1 MAQPSIS
8 FGPNANQAVVSV
20 HTLGVL
26 TEILNASGLAAC
38 LITSTSRTPADQAR
52 IMYNNIVSKGI
63 TSQKALYKAPGKA
76 VVDEYVKAKKAG
88 KTGDQ
93 IKAAMEAKIRSLGPE
108 TVSRHC
114 ADPAV
119 LNVVDIA
126 PSSLTDKSA
135 FEKATKAAQT
145 KGSVSKFL
153 TPANN
158 DPAYHLEIPQPQAT
172 TQKGVT

>member
-8 FGPNANQAVVSV
+8 FGPKANQAVVSV

-26 TEILNASGLAAC
+26 TGILDAAGINSC

-52 IMYNNIVSKGI
+52 IMFNNIVSKGVAP
-63 TSQKALYKAPGKA
+63 QKALYKAPGKA
-76 VVDEYVKAKKAG
+76 VIDEYVRAKAAG

-93 IKAAMEAKIRSLGPE
+93 IKAAMEAKIRALGPD
-108 TVSRHC
+108 TVSKHC
-114 ADPAV
+114 ADPAI

-126 PSSLTDKSA
+126 PSSLSNKLA

-145 KGSVSKFL
+145 KGTVSKFL
-153 TPANN
+153 TPGNN
-158 DPAYHLEIPQPQAT
+158 DPAYHLEIPQP
-172 TQKGVT
+172 KSVT

>member
-8 FGPNANQAVVSV
+8 FGPKANQAVVSV

-26 TEILNASGLAAC
+26 TEILNTAGIGSC

-52 IMYNNIVSKGI
+52 IMFNNIVSQGVA
-63 TSQKALYKAPGKA
+63 SQKALYKAPGKA

-88 KTGDQ
+88 KIGDQ
-93 IKAAMEAKIRSLGPE
+93 IKAAMEAKIRALGPE

-114 ADPAV
+114 ADPAI
-119 LNVVDIA
+119 LNVVDIS
-126 PSSLTDKSA
+126 PSSLSNKPA
-135 FEKATKAAQT
+135 FEKATRAAQT

-158 DPAYHLEIPQPQAT
+158 DPAYHLEIPQPKA
-172 TQKGVT
+172 VT

>member
-8 FGPNANQAVVSV
+8 FGPKANQAVVSV

-26 TEILNASGLAAC
+26 TEILNAAGINSC

-52 IMYNNIVSKGI
+52 IMFNNIVSKGV
-63 TSQKALYKAPGKA
+63 TAQKSLYKPPGKA
-76 VVDEYVKAKKAG
+76 VIDEYVKAKNAG

-93 IKAAMEAKIRSLGPE
+93 IKAAMEAKIRALGPD
-108 TVSRHC
+108 TVSKHC
-114 ADPAV
+114 ADPAI

-126 PSSLTDKSA
+126 PSSLSNKAA
-135 FEKATKAAQT
+135 FEKATRAAVT
-145 KGSVSKFL
+145 KGTVSKFL

-158 DPAYHLEIPQPQAT
+158 DPAFHLEIPQPKALA
-172 TQKGVT
+172 